1 MIRPSISPYSSPVI
15 LVKKNDGTWRLCVDY
30 RQLNSNTVK
39 NKYPKPLI
47 EELLDELFGAEVFS
61 KIDLRLCYHQIRMK
75 EEDIPKT
82 AFTTHMGH
90 FEYVVL
96 PFGLTNAL
104 ATFQSLMN
112 TVLAEFLR
120 KFALVSFDDILIC
133 SASMPEHLQHLRA
146 ILQVLR

>member
-1 MIRPSISPYSSPVI
+1 
-15 LVKKNDGTWRLCVDY
+15 
-30 RQLNSNTVK
+30 
-39 NKYPKPLI
+39 
-47 EELLDELFGAEVFS
+47 
-61 KIDLRLCYHQIRMK
+61 MK

-112 TVLAEFLR
+112 IVLAEFLR
-120 KFALVSFDDILIC
+120 KFPLVSFDDILIC
-133 SASMPEHLQHLRA
+133 SASMPEHVQHLTA